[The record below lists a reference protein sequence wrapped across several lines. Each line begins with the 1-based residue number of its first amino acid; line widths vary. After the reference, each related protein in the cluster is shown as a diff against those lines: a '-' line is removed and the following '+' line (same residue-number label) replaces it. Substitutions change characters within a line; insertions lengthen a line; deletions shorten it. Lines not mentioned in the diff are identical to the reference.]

1 MNGCGREAVPIDDHA
16 IGAAARI
23 RQLEE
28 RIEELEWLLG
38 RKALEVEI
46 LKEALSA
53 ARAHGAPVRPP
64 TAEREDSY

>member
-53 ARAHGAPVRPP
+53 ARAQQPLLSVPSP
-64 TAEREDSY
+64 KPDSSR

>member
-1 MNGCGREAVPIDDHA
+1 MAVSGRRVNPADGGA

-23 RQLEE
+23 RA
-28 RIEELEWLLG
+28 LEWLLG

-53 ARAHGAPVRPP
+53 ARPRQPLLDWPAPEPDGSR
-64 TAEREDSY
+64 